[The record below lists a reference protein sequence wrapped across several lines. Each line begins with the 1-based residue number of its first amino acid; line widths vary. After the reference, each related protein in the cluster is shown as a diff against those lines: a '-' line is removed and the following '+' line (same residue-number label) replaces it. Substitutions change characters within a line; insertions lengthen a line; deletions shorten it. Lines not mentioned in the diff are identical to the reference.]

1 MTGSDRYVF
10 IILLLLLIYL
20 VYRGIRKWL
29 TKADNEEDQSYIS
42 QIEVDEEIPVT
53 EAVRLLE
60 NSGYEVMTVKRKVNL
75 KFVVND
81 EEEFQSRLFVDHFV
95 RDQEENLYAVK
106 IAKSRQ
112 PLEMTGS
119 QLRDKMMVYPLLFME
134 IEGVLY
140 VDPLT
145 QTIKKIYFEVEGD

>member
-10 IILLLLLIYL
+10 IIILLLVVYLLVKGL
-20 VYRGIRKWL
+20 RKWL
-29 TKADNEEDQSYIS
+29 TKEDEDDQPNRSE
-42 QIEVDEEIPVT
+42 IEVDDEIPVT

-60 NSGYEVMTVKRKVNL
+60 SSGYEVMTVKRKINL
-75 KFVVND
+75 KFIVND
-81 EEEFQSRLFVDHFV
+81 EEEYQSRLFVDHFV
-95 RDQEENLYAVK
+95 RDHEEKLYAVK

-119 QLRDKMMVYPLLFME
+119 QLRDKMMVYPLLFLE